1 MAIGRRTTGQ
11 RDQIGF
17 LCPIQAASAH
27 ALDGLGHNG
36 FLYTCSQGFAPPSDR
51 QGRRTTPSA
60 AESAVF
66 RPPFHSLR
74 SAVPCEVTQVV
85 LAADRQ
91 LPRQQ
96 GQERL
101 PGVETSRQAPAL
113 LLLPV
118 KTPNETPTLQSRA

>member
-1 MAIGRRTTGQ
+1 MKTFVKVIYEEAVNVLSLHIHR
-11 RDQIGF
+11 F
-17 LCPIQAASAH
+17 LAFPGPLTCM
-27 ALDGLGHNG
+27 G
-36 FLYTCSQGFAPPSDR
+36 TCSQGFAPPSDR

-66 RPPFHSLR
+66 RPPFHALR
-74 SAVPCEVTQVV
+74 SAVPCEVTQGV

-101 PGVETSRQAPAL
+101 PEVETSRQAPAR

-118 KTPNETPTLQSRA
+118 KTPNEAPTLQSRA